1 MRKKLWSRIL
11 VIAAA
16 GIVAAGIAACSGGG
30 ASDDSSSSGTPAV
43 ALNAPASSPAMKKL
57 IAQAR
62 AEGSVNWYF
71 GLTGASVPKIVAAF
85 EKQYPGITVNVTSN
99 SGAFVQ
105 SQFTTEAQAGDVHAD
120 DLSVGYSSIFPQ
132 IYQAGYT
139 VSMNEVISGF
149 DKEYP
154 QGFLEGNGITGIW
167 TATPNGFAYNTKLV
181 PAADRPTTWKD
192 LENPIFKGH
201 IVTPDPNDSITY
213 LQIWDFLDKTL
224 GTAGAKKVVANLQR
238 TEATGF
244 PTELASVASG
254 SAWVA
259 VMAGQA
265 TVAPLVAGGAP
276 LAYVVPAQVTGSAY
290 ANAVAKNAPH
300 PAAARLF
307 AYWLYSA
314 AGQKAVSA
322 ITTGGGPLVPN
333 SLPSDFVLPNF
344 NAAADTGKINSL
356 LGISS

>member
-1 MRKKLWSRIL
+1 MVADPRHRSHWHRSRRARGLLRRGLGRLTDLRNACRCAECTCIQPRDEGAHRASARRRLGEL
-11 VIAAA
+11 VLRPH
-16 GIVAAGIAACSGGG
+16 GRLG
-30 ASDDSSSSGTPAV
+30 P
-43 ALNAPASSPAMKKL
+43 
-57 IAQAR
+57 
-62 AEGSVNWYF
+62 E
-71 GLTGASVPKIVAAF
+71 IVAAF

-139 VSMNEVISGF
+139 LSMNQVISGF

-181 PAADRPTTWKD
+181 PAADRPTTWTD
-192 LENPIFKGH
+192 LENPVFKGH

-276 LAYVVPAQVTGSAY
+276 LAYVVPTQVTGSAY
-290 ANAVAKNAPH
+290 ANAVTKNAPH

-314 AGQKAVSA
+314 AGQKAVGA

-344 NAAADTGKINSL
+344 NAAADAGKINSL